1 MNRET
6 ESEIQGWTAKYA
18 VVNALVNTPETTR
31 QVFGDPYF
39 MKLRGYLLEGVFYHP
54 TETEVATMEM

>member
-6 ESEIQGWTAKYA
+6 ESEVQGWTGKYS
-18 VVNALVNTPETTR
+18 VIQTLVDSPASTR

-39 MKLRGYLLEGVFYHP
+39 MKLRAYILEGVLFTP
-54 TETEVATMEM
+54 TETEVATMES